1 MASIHS
7 NLLSP
12 HTDREYLER
21 RREARLPT
29 HIPSLLLQKG
39 RVIYTTITNLSE
51 NGIGFLSAV
60 PLDVDDQIQITFE
73 CLELSVM
80 VPVNLEVKVHTCE
93 EVELEFYIGGH
104 LAKKSMQYIKFFT
117 AIS

>member
-1 MASIHS
+1 MTSLNS
-7 NLLSP
+7 SLLTP

-39 RVIYTTITNLSE
+39 RVIYTTITNLSA

-60 PLDVDDQIQITFE
+60 PLEVDDQIQITFE
-73 CLELSVM
+73 CLDLNTM
-80 VPVNLEVKVHTCE
+80 VPVNLDVKVHICE

-104 LAKKSMQYIKFFT
+104 LAQKSTQYIKFFT